1 MSIFLNGRTFHSYS
15 TQEDN
20 QPATAEE
27 EEGEG
32 EWKEI
37 RYPMQIELILAKAH

>member
-27 EEGEG
+27 GEG